1 MAISG
6 AQCRAARGLIGW
18 SQTDLCE
25 AARVGRATLAN
36 FEAQKSTPYD
46 RTLRDIEQALQ
57 AAGVTFLDG
66 DYTGSGGEGVR
77 LSQPPDASIDV

>member
-1 MAISG
+1 MSISG

-18 SQTDLCE
+18 SQTELCQ
-25 AARVGRATLAN
+25 AAGVGRATLAN

-46 RTLRDIEQALQ
+46 RTLRDIESALH

-77 LSQPPDASIDV
+77 LTQPPAASIEV